1 MTGLDAET
9 DVILEIATVVTDGD
23 LEVVA
28 EGPTLAVHR
37 DEATLAAMDRWNT
50 EHHTASGL
58 VERVRK
64 SAVSQTEAEAV
75 TLAFV
80 EQHCAAQT
88 APLCGNSVWQDR
100 RFLVRQM
107 PALNA
112 YLHYRIVDVSTVK
125 ELARRWR
132 PQLLD
137 GFKKKNAHRALG
149 RHPRV
154 HRRAQVLSRTF
165 LQAVTP
171 SSCRANAQSMCSR
184 TMSDAVCRRCR
195 RPATMAGSDGALPA
209 ATAKLRSHCS

>member
-1 MTGLDAET
+1 MDEDTRPANRLVWMDLEMTGLDAET

-58 VERVRK
+58 VERVRR
-64 SAVSQTEAEAV
+64 SEVSETEAEAV

-80 EQHCAAQT
+80 ERHCARQS

-100 RFLVRQM
+100 RFLVRYM
-107 PALNA
+107 PVLNA

-125 ELARRWR
+125 ELARRWH

-137 GFKKKNAHRALG
+137 AFKKKNTHRALDDI
-149 RHPRV
+149 RESI
-154 HRRAQVLSRTF
+154 AEL
-165 LQAVTP
+165 
-171 SSCRANAQSMCSR
+171 
-184 TMSDAVCRRCR
+184 
-195 RPATMAGSDGALPA
+195 
-209 ATAKLRSHCS
+209 KLYRERFFKL

>member
-1 MTGLDAET
+1 MDENTRPTNRLVWMDLEMTGLDAET

-58 VERVRK
+58 VERVRR
-64 SAVSQTEAEAV
+64 SEVSETEAEAV

-80 EQHCAAQT
+80 EQHCARQS

-100 RFLVRQM
+100 RFLVRYM
-107 PALNA
+107 PVLNA

-125 ELARRWR
+125 ELARRWH

-137 GFKKKNAHRALG
+137 AFKKKNTHRALDDI
-149 RHPRV
+149 RESI
-154 HRRAQVLSRTF
+154 AEL
-165 LQAVTP
+165 
-171 SSCRANAQSMCSR
+171 
-184 TMSDAVCRRCR
+184 
-195 RPATMAGSDGALPA
+195 
-209 ATAKLRSHCS
+209 KLYRERFFKL

>member
-1 MTGLDAET
+1 MDEDTRPTNRLVWMDLEMTGLDAET
-9 DVILEIATVVTDGD
+9 DVILEIAAVVTDGD

-58 VERVRK
+58 VERVRR
-64 SAVSQTEAEAV
+64 SEVSETEAEAV

-80 EQHCAAQT
+80 ERHCARQS

-100 RFLVRQM
+100 RFLVRYM
-107 PALNA
+107 PVLNA

-125 ELARRWR
+125 ELARRWH

-137 GFKKKNAHRALG
+137 AFKKKNTHRALDDI
-149 RHPRV
+149 RESI
-154 HRRAQVLSRTF
+154 AEL
-165 LQAVTP
+165 
-171 SSCRANAQSMCSR
+171 
-184 TMSDAVCRRCR
+184 
-195 RPATMAGSDGALPA
+195 
-209 ATAKLRSHCS
+209 KLYRERFFKL

>member
-1 MTGLDAET
+1 MDEDTRPTNRLVWMDLEMTGLDAET

-58 VERVRK
+58 VERVRR
-64 SAVSQTEAEAV
+64 SEVSETEAEAV

-80 EQHCAAQT
+80 ERHCARQS

-100 RFLVRQM
+100 RFLVRYM
-107 PALNA
+107 PVLNA

-125 ELARRWR
+125 ELARRWH

-137 GFKKKNAHRALG
+137 TFKKKNTHRALDDI
-149 RHPRV
+149 RESIAELKFYRE
-154 HRRAQVLSRTF
+154 RF
-165 LQAVTP
+165 F
-171 SSCRANAQSMCSR
+171 
-184 TMSDAVCRRCR
+184 
-195 RPATMAGSDGALPA
+195 
-209 ATAKLRSHCS
+209 KL